1 MKCPDCGTRLTEVS
15 ISDLDKS
22 FRCFSCGGFWTEPSS
37 VNRITTADLVKIAPV
52 VLDKSSLKF
61 GTETCP
67 SDGTVLERFV
77 GESVPSSVLVKRCK
91 VCGYWWWPTDNLMR
105 FKPAQ
110 EAKVNY
116 FKQWGIAADL
126 SALTL
131 PVLVMG
137 ILAVGLTVGLYS
149 VTQRQQ
155 IVTTADIGINQFS
168 ATYLGDG
175 VELVS
180 FRSKTEVKFV
190 EYKRLGS
197 DLWTMTVVE
206 HPGNDVYSIRLYNLE
221 EDQEYVIRV
230 GMKEYRIVTN

>member
-1 MKCPDCGTRLTEVS
+1 MRCPDCGTRLTDVS
-15 ISDLDKS
+15 ISNLDRS

-37 VNRITTADLVKIAPV
+37 VNRISVADLERISPV
-52 VLDKSSLKF
+52 VSDKSSLKF

-67 SDGTVLERFV
+67 ADGTVLERFV
-77 GESVPSSVLVKRCK
+77 GESVPSAILVKRCK
-91 VCGYWWWPTDNLMR
+91 VCGYWWWPTDNLLR

-116 FKQWGIAADL
+116 FKHWGIAADL

-137 ILAVGLTVGLYS
+137 IMAVGLTVGLYNIS
-149 VTQRQQ
+149 QRQQ
-155 IVTTADIGINQFS
+155 IVTTADVGINQFS

-180 FRSKTEVKFV
+180 FRSKNEIKFV
-190 EYKRLGS
+190 EYKKVSS
-197 DLWTMTVVE
+197 DQWTMTVIE
-206 HPGNDVYSIRLYNLE
+206 NPGNDVYSLKLYDLE
-221 EDQEYVIRV
+221 EDEEYVVRV
-230 GMKEYRIVTN
+230 GTREFGFVTN